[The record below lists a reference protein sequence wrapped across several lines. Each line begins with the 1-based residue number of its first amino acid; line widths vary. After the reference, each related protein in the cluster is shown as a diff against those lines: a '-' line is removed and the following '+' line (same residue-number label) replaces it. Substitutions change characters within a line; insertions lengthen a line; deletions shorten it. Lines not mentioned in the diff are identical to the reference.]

1 MSLISQPKS
10 GKQYGHMWDVYGQKG
25 HHGCHAPIDD
35 YILLLGAVGIV
46 FGTFMYTR
54 KKQES
59 IN

>member
-1 MSLISQPKS
+1 
-10 GKQYGHMWDVYGQKG
+10 MWDVYGQKG